1 MITVKVE
8 SIAPISDLIKNKII
22 EMEDGAT
29 LKDLIDRLISEGGK
43 KLAELIVDPDTNE
56 VLSSCP
62 IIMSGRVV
70 NYSEERMT
78 KLKDNDVVVVLPGF
92 FIGG

>member
-8 SIAPISDLIKNKII
+8 SIAPISDLIKNRIV

-29 LKDLIDRLISEGGK
+29 LKDLIDRIISEGGK
-43 KLAELIVDPDTNE
+43 KLKELIIDPETNE

-92 FIGG
+92 FVGG

>member
-1 MITVKVE
+1 MINVKAE
-8 SIAPISDLIKNKII
+8 SIAPISDLIKNRII

-43 KLAELIVDPDTNE
+43 KLEELIIDPDTNE